1 MKSSELPS
9 RPPPWVLPK
18 SFYERAIKLS
28 HKKNKKIGIAV
39 CDTKTYKPLSNL
51 NFDFY
56 KLLSIAINE
65 EDLIKDLKKKKKQ
78 VFISTGSKVTDK
90 EKTGW
95 LSKEIEIHGGKNNLM
110 LAIQTLL
117 QKNQK
122 AFLRSWNYN
131 Q

>member
-1 MKSSELPS
+1 M
-9 RPPPWVLPK
+9 
-18 SFYERAIKLS
+18 IK
-28 HKKNKKIGIAV
+28 
-39 CDTKTYKPLSNL
+39 
-51 NFDFY
+51 FD
-56 KLLSIAINE
+56 
-65 EDLIKDLKKKKKQ
+65 
-78 VFISTGSKVTDK
+78 TDK